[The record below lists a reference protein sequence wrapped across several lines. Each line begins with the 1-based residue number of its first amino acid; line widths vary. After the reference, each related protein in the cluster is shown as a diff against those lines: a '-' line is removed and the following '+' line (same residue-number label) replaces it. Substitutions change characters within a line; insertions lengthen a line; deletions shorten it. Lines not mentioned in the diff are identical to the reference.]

1 MDNNDKLLAE
11 IGDLLIRAMDNAV
24 TAEEFARLQ
33 QRLRSER
40 LARQHYFDLLSTLAG
55 MDQMQDLLMEEDAAK
70 TMDLLTA
77 LVENEK
83 TATAVEVKKE
93 EKPVDSNL
101 PKRKIH
107 KPRPQVSRLSVV
119 SLVLSSAALL
129 FLMAYAFL
137 ISSGQTGAE
146 VATLTDSVGAKWSLS
161 DTLAEGSRLMT
172 GPDPIQITKGIVRIQ
187 TDNGVQLLLEGP
199 AEFRFINSD
208 ELSMNYGRIF
218 VNVSGTAEGFSVQT
232 QKSKIIDLGTQFGVY
247 TDIRGETQLHV
258 FEGKTILF
266 AGLHNQAKKVL
277 NLTAGQACQFSP
289 SVDEVRSIRLSED
302 TFAKSIDSGV
312 NLIWRGQ
319 KEINL
324 ADVVG
329 GGNGFGSGR
338 LNMGIN
344 PQNGHFVKPECR
356 TRRCGNAYIPVA
368 SNVFVDGVFGPNGSS
383 EQIVSSSGLRFKE
396 CPKTTGTFFAD
407 IVNTPK
413 SIRSMKNTDGF
424 HLQMGE
430 INYSQEA
437 NPSIFLHANLGI
449 TFDLNAFRD
458 RLPGVKI
465 VQFSSLIGISD
476 TALRTSRAAIWVLVD
491 GQVQYCREV
500 TGRGLADAIRIEI
513 RDTSRF
519 LTLAA
524 TEGSDPQSQQDQN
537 EIGYDWCIFGTPKL
551 RLN

>member
-70 TMDLLTA
+70 TMDLLAA
-77 LVENEK
+77 LAENEK

-107 KPRPQVSRLSVV
+107 KPRPQVSRLSVI
-119 SLVLSSAALL
+119 SLVLSSRAPA
-129 FLMAYAFL
+129 LMAYAL
-137 ISSGQTGAE
+137 ISGQTGGGSH
-146 VATLTDSVGAKWSLS
+146 TDRQRGAKWSLS

-277 NLTAGQACQFSP
+277 NLTAGQAAS
-289 SVDEVRSIRLSED
+289 SVLRSMRS
-302 TFAKSIDSGV
+302 A
-312 NLIWRGQ
+312 
-319 KEINL
+319 
-324 ADVVG
+324 A
-329 GGNGFGSGR
+329 FGC
-338 LNMGIN
+338 L
-344 PQNGHFVKPECR
+344 R
-356 TRRCGNAYIPVA
+356 TRLP
-368 SNVFVDGVFGPNGSS
+368 SPLTPGS
-383 EQIVSSSGLRFKE
+383 I
-396 CPKTTGTFFAD
+396 
-407 IVNTPK
+407 
-413 SIRSMKNTDGF
+413 
-424 HLQMGE
+424 
-430 INYSQEA
+430 
-437 NPSIFLHANLGI
+437 
-449 TFDLNAFRD
+449 
-458 RLPGVKI
+458 
-465 VQFSSLIGISD
+465 
-476 TALRTSRAAIWVLVD
+476 
-491 GQVQYCREV
+491 
-500 TGRGLADAIRIEI
+500 
-513 RDTSRF
+513 
-519 LTLAA
+519 
-524 TEGSDPQSQQDQN
+524 
-537 EIGYDWCIFGTPKL
+537 
-551 RLN
+551 